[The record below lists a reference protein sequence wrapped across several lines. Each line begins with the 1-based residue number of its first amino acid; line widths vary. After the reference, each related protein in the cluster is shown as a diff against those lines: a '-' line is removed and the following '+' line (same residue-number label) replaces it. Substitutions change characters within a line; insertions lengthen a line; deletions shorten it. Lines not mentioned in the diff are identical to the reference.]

1 MQFDFVER
9 RTFRP
14 VIFISFLV
22 FLFLPFNLGIK
33 IFLLSLVI
41 YFLVLFILCTYW
53 AREWHPERKFII
65 GFMVSFLHT
74 FVFLLGGAI
83 GLILAQITLKLYPF
97 LLDYLRGVFG
107 PLIWRY
113 LFSFFKS

>member
-9 RTFRP
+9 RTFHP

-41 YFLVLFILCTYW
+41 YFLVLFFLCTYW
-53 AREWHPERKFII
+53 AKEYHPERMFII
-65 GFMVSFLHT
+65 GFLVSFLHT
-74 FVFLLGGAI
+74 FVFLLGGTI
-83 GLILAQITLKLYPF
+83 GLILAQITLKLFP
-97 LLDYLRGVFG
+97 LLLNYFRGLWGF
-107 PLIWRY
+107 
-113 LFSFFKS
+113 

>member
-9 RTFRP
+9 RTLRP
-14 VIFISFLV
+14 VIVISFLV

-33 IFLLSLVI
+33 IFLFSLVI
-41 YFLVLFILCTYW
+41 YFLLLFILCTYW

-83 GLILAQITLKLYPF
+83 GLILAQITLKLFP
-97 LLDYLRGVFG
+97 LLLNYFRG
-107 PLIWRY
+107 IWR
-113 LFSFFKS
+113 F